1 MYICGNLILFFYILN
16 YNHEVYFT
24 GNISSAHCVLTC
36 RGCHITLGRD
46 YNSAGM
52 VGGIET
58 LLLYD

>member
-1 MYICGNLILFFYILN
+1 MHRCGNLILFFYILN